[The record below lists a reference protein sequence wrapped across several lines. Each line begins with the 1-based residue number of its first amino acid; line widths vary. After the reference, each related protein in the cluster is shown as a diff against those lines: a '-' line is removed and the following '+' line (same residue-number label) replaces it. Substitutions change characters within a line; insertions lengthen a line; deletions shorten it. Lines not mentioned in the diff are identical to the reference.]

1 MSDITVI
8 PGQIWWKLVKFRIH
22 MNRKI
27 RVQVCGLVTAV
38 GKFRICAPVWRRYL
52 PKSLMNSTESIRHF
66 TKTQSLNGK
75 IVDSQLYN
83 ITFFPPPAFLLQY
96 VNFFSDKCQDGGEE
110 SFSAKLPLR
119 LKSKLSL
126 TMSLSRIGSA
136 ALSSSA
142 NLCLH
147 KNWKRYWKNGKNF
160 FEWKLTAYWQD

>member
-1 MSDITVI
+1 MVKLLIPNSIT
-8 PGQIWWKLVKFRIH
+8 LLF
-22 MNRKI
+22 
-27 RVQVCGLVTAV
+27 
-38 GKFRICAPVWRRYL
+38 FL
-52 PKSLMNSTESIRHF
+52 PL
-66 TKTQSLNGK
+66 L
-75 IVDSQLYN
+75 
-83 ITFFPPPAFLLQY
+83 FLLQY

-147 KNWKRYWKNGKNF
+147 K
-160 FEWKLTAYWQD
+160 T